1 MVLKRS
7 KIISVVGVISQK
19 QFDIATGYFEIGA
32 LRRMDGQWQ
41 KLDKI
46 RILMGDETSKS
57 TKSTILNAIN
67 SKLDESFDK
76 EKDENHF
83 MEVSLQSWIQFARQ
97 DQIEFTPL

>member
-1 MVLKRS
+1 MAES
-7 KIISVVGVISQK
+7 KSVFIIDNRAEEGTEKVEEYLSRWCNFSERL
-19 QFDIATGYFEIGA
+19 DIATGYFEIGA
-32 LRRMDGQWQ
+32 LRRMDKQWQ

-76 EKDENHF
+76 EL
-83 MEVSLQSWIQFARQ
+83 SLIH
-97 DQIEFTPL
+97 I